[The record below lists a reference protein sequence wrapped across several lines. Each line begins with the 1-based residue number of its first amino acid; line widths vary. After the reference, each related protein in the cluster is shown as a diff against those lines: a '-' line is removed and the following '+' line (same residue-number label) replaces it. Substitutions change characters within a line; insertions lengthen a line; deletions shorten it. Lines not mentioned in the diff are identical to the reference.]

1 MKYIAH
7 RGFSSKAPENSIPA
21 FKLAALSE
29 NHFGIEC
36 DVHQTKDGQ
45 FVLFHDDNL
54 KRMTRKDA
62 MISDLTYSQLK
73 LIPLKSGK
81 NIRKYSNLSIPL
93 LTEFLDIC
101 SDANKTAVLE
111 IKKLNDISQVINL
124 FQVLDEY
131 PGLSIIIISFNMNY
145 LKFIRAISNVPL
157 QFLTSS
163 LDDEIIY
170 ECRVNQLDFSLD
182 KKIAIQKNIKRL
194 KKEGFKI
201 SVWTVDDPKKAASLQ
216 KSKIDFITTDK
227 L

>member
-1 MKYIAH
+1 M
-7 RGFSSKAPENSIPA
+7 
-21 FKLAALSE
+21 
-29 NHFGIEC
+29 
-36 DVHQTKDGQ
+36 Q
-45 FVLFHDDNL
+45 FVLFHDENL

-62 MISDLTYSQLK
+62 VISDLTYDQLK
-73 LIPLKSGK
+73 LIHLKSGK

-182 KKIAIQKNIKRL
+182 KKIAIQKNIKRY
-194 KKEGFKI
+194 EF
-201 SVWTVDDPKKAASLQ
+201 T
-216 KSKIDFITTDK
+216 
-227 L
+227 